1 VTLAGGR
8 VQNPHPLLVH
18 FPIAFLL
25 AFGAATLLSLVVHRP
40 GLTAFARACLFLGTA
55 AAAVTVV
62 SGFLAE
68 QSVARVAAARGEIEE
83 HRTFGYVVLGL
94 AASLSALAAVA
105 PRFPAR
111 AGQLRVLEAV
121 GAVAI
126 VVFVFLAAEE
136 GGELV
141 HEHGVGTKLTAPGG
155 PLHEPATPGGERG
168 APEGAPA
175 PTGRDFR

>member
-1 VTLAGGR
+1 M
-8 VQNPHPLLVH
+8 QNPHPLLVH

-25 AFGAATLLSLVVHRP
+25 AFAAATLLGLFVPRP
-40 GLTAFARACLFLGTA
+40 GLAAFARSCLFLGTA

-68 QSVARVAAARGEIEE
+68 QTVAPVAAAREDIEE
-83 HRTFGYVVLGL
+83 HRTYGYVVLGL
-94 AASLSALAAVA
+94 SAFLSAIAAVA

-111 AGQLRVLEAV
+111 AGQVRAV
-121 GAVAI
+121 MAAGAVA
-126 VVFVFLAAEE
+126 VAGFLYLAGEE

-141 HEHGVGTKLTAPGG
+141 HDYGVGTAMTAPGG
-155 PLHEPATPGGERG
+155 PLHEGPADRPA

-175 PTGRDFR
+175 PSGRDFR

>member
-1 VTLAGGR
+1 

-25 AFGAATLLSLVVHRP
+25 AFVAATLLGLFVRRP
-40 GLTAFARACLFLGTA
+40 GLAAFARTCLWLGTA

-68 QSVARVAAARGEIEE
+68 QTVAPVAAAREDIEE

-94 AASLSALAAVA
+94 SALLSALAAVA

-111 AGQLRVLEAV
+111 AGLFRATMAV
-121 GAVAI
+121 GAVA
-126 VVFVFLAAEE
+126 VAAFLYLAGDE

-141 HEHGVGTKLTAPGG
+141 HEYGVGTRMTAPGG
-155 PLHEPATPGGERG
+155 PLHEPPGDRPA
-168 APEGAPA
+168 APGGAPA